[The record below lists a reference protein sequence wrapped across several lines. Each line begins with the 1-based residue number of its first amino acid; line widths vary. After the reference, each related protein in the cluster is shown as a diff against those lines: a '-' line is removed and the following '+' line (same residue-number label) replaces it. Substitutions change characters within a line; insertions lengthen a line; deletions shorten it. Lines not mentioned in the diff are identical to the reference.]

1 MKKFLFLGN
10 GSYNNHGCEAI
21 VRGTMEILRSAYA
34 GRVVAYNGVSEG
46 SPVVEHQEQTS
57 PVPDVTSFSTK
68 ALPSTLEE
76 FRNKVVRRLSAEV
89 RSAQTTIAP
98 HLNDSSAM
106 LALGGDNFSLEYGV
120 PYLFLGWN
128 AIARDAG
135 LPVYIWGSS
144 IGPFSSNPR
153 FERQFVRHA
162 RTLAGIFV
170 RESESL
176 AYLTRLGLGDKLT
189 LAADPAFAMIP
200 EKPREATESLE
211 DSVGIN
217 LSPLMAHFVTAGNM
231 SAWKSMAVQLILSVA
246 KATGRPIALVPHVNA
261 TDATRSCDPG
271 WYLKDDHRFL
281 AELQNDPQLSHVPLT
296 LLSHK
301 LSAPELKYEI
311 SRLWAFAGART
322 HATIA
327 AFGSGVPCISLAY
340 SVKARGLNK
349 DIFDTTDFCL
359 SPAQL
364 SPKRL
369 VDAFSELESARSSIM
384 RCYESA
390 IPKLKSSAYAAG
402 QVLKNS
408 TEAYHGRH

>member
-1 MKKFLFLGN
+1 MEKLLFLGN

-21 VRGTMEILRSAYA
+21 VRGTMDILRSAYA
-34 GRVVAYNGVSEG
+34 GRVLAANGVSERL
-46 SPVVEHQEQTS
+46 PVVEHQEQTS
-57 PVPDVTSFSTK
+57 PVPDVTSFSIMAPASIREK
-68 ALPSTLEE
+68 V
-76 FRNKVVRRLSAEV
+76 RNKFVRRLSAEV
-89 RSAQTTIAP
+89 RSAHTAIAP
-98 HLNDSSAM
+98 HLNDSRAM

-144 IGPFSSNPR
+144 IGPFTGNPR

-170 RESESL
+170 RESETL
-176 AYLTRLGLGDKLT
+176 DYLTRLGLGDKLT
-189 LAADPAFAMIP
+189 LAADPAFAMAP
-200 EKPREATESLE
+200 EKPGDAADSLE

-217 LSPLMAHFVTAGNM
+217 LSPLMAHFVTGGNM
-231 SAWKSMAVQLILSVA
+231 SAWKSMAVQLVLSVA

-271 WYLKDDHRFL
+271 WVLKDDYRFL
-281 AELQNDPQLSHVPLT
+281 AEVQSDPQLSRVPLT
-296 LLSHK
+296 LLSDK
-301 LSAPELKYEI
+301 LSAPQLKYEI

-364 SPKRL
+364 TPDRL
-369 VDAFSELESARSSIM
+369 IDAFRELESARPSILK
-384 RCYESA
+384 CYESA

-402 QVLKNS
+402 EALKKS
-408 TEAYHGRH
+408 IEAYHGRR